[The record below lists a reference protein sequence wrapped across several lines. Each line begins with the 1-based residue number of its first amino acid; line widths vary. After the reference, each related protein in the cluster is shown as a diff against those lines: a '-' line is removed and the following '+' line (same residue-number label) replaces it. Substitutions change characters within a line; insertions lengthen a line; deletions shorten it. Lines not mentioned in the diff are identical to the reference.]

1 VSDSQ
6 LIHPSGQYALE
17 THPFKRAA
25 SLCLLRNPN
34 IEIVANA
41 YFVIFLSFLTQEIVP
56 GF

>member
-1 VSDSQ
+1 VLVFVLLFIGVSDSQ

-34 IEIVANA
+34 IEIVPV
-41 YFVIFLSFLTQEIVP
+41 FFD
-56 GF
+56 